1 MSAQQLLKDHG
12 HANVAP
18 QSGPKQKPQHLTSDR
33 HAKTRQLALFRE
45 KSRRILEK
53 NSKLDCSIT
62 VEDMKDEKRNEYL
75 ADLVEYQTQKERVY
89 IFIIVYWVV
98 VIVLGLVAMTL
109 EPQIT
114 TVGMFIA
121 WGIFL
126 GSSILL
132 VFGHRIYDQHQ
143 IKVIIDKYGVSRE
156 TVTQSES
163 RADKITPL
171 T

>member
-1 MSAQQLLKDHG
+1 
-12 HANVAP
+12 
-18 QSGPKQKPQHLTSDR
+18 
-33 HAKTRQLALFRE
+33 
-45 KSRRILEK
+45 
-53 NSKLDCSIT
+53 
-62 VEDMKDEKRNEYL
+62 MKDEKRNEYL
-75 ADLVEYQTQKERVY
+75 ADLVEYQAQKERVY

-163 RADKITPL
+163 RADKISHL